1 MAKKAG
7 KKSSKISTQGVS
19 DGALIVM
26 EGDSWER
33 LPDWGLKKL
42 PIVGG
47 SNYDLERALTAL
59 GHDVRNLAY
68 WGDTIEDIAGRLD
81 FIGALKK
88 TGASHLILGG
98 GGNDL
103 LSEGKLVK
111 HLMLYL
117 DDRKPEDYLKPSFD
131 EVLNRVMKFYEI
143 CFDAL
148 DIHKLKPK
156 VIVHGY
162 DYAKPMNLGWLGEPM
177 SFMGID
183 DPDLQQSI
191 AKVMMNRFNK
201 ALKALANG
209 RKRVT
214 YVNLRGTVQN
224 DWHDELHPNRKGF
237 ERVAHKI
244 HAAL

>member
-1 MAKKAG
+1 MAKKAV
-7 KKSSKISTQGVS
+7 KKKQAKAKSKIV
-19 DGALIVM
+19 IVM

-47 SNYDLERALTAL
+47 ANYDLDRALQAL
-59 GHDVRNLAY
+59 GYDVRNLAY
-68 WGDTIEDIAGRLD
+68 WGDTIEDIAQRLD
-81 FIGALKK
+81 FIGALAN

-103 LSEGKLVK
+103 LHEGKLAK
-111 HLMLYL
+111 HLMLYQEG
-117 DDRKPEDYLKPSFD
+117 RKPKDYLKPSFD
-131 EVLNRVMKFYEI
+131 VLLNRVMKSYEL

-148 DIHKLKPK
+148 DLNKLKPK

-162 DYAKPMNLGWLGEPM
+162 DYARPMSLGWLGEPM

-183 DPDLQQSI
+183 DLDLQQAI
-191 AKVMMNRFNK
+191 VNVMIDRFNTK
-201 ALKALANG
+201 LKKVAES

-214 YVNLRGTVQN
+214 FVDLRGTVGE
-224 DWHDELHPNRKGF
+224 DWHDELHPSREGF
-237 ERVAHKI
+237 ERVALKI
-244 HAAL
+244 QKSL